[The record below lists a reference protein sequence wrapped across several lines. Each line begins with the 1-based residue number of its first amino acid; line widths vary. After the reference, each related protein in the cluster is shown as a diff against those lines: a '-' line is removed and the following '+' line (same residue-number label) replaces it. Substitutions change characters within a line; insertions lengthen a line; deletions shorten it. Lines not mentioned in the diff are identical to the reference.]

1 MTDRDRSRTDRAG
14 PVEGSAGP
22 APAGGPSEAVPPEGD
37 ATASAPPQPDHPATP
52 EQDPPS
58 VADTVPAGGGGE
70 GEDEVEPDDTDPAAV
85 VEADLDAL
93 LKERDEYLDALRR
106 LQADFENYRKRMLKR
121 ETEQLERAAEGLVV
135 QLLDVLDTARLA
147 VDHGGGEAVEQVTVK
162 LFDVLGKEGLD
173 VIDPTGEAFDPNRH
187 EAVAHEDGDGPPE
200 VLEVMRTGYAWR
212 GRVLRPAMVKVKGS

>member
-1 MTDRDRSRTDRAG
+1 M
-14 PVEGSAGP
+14 
-22 APAGGPSEAVPPEGD
+22 
-37 ATASAPPQPDHPATP
+37 
-52 EQDPPS
+52 
-58 VADTVPAGGGGE
+58 
-70 GEDEVEPDDTDPAAV
+70 
-85 VEADLDAL
+85 EADLDAL
-93 LKERDEYLDALRR
+93 LKERDEYLDSLRR

-173 VIDPTGEAFDPNRH
+173 VIDPAGEAFDPNRH

-200 VLEVMRTGYAWR
+200 VLEVMRTGYEWR